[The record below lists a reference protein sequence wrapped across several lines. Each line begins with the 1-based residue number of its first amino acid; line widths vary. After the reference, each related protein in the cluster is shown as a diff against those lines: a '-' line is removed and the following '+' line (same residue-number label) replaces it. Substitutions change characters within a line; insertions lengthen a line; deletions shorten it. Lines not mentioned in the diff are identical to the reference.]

1 MEYNISKINS
11 TTAEVNFST
20 TKEEL
25 EKYIEKAY
33 VNLSKK
39 VHIPGFRPGKAPL
52 NVVKKNVG
60 LKDVLVDAVNLLVT
74 ETFNSVL
81 DKLEP
86 KPITLPHFEIEN
98 FDREKG
104 VEFKAFYEFFP
115 EIKIPK
121 YNKFKLKKEELI
133 EDFSFLDNLLKE
145 SAKLNYELI
154 PKDDNNEAEN
164 FVEQDNVV
172 LLDLKIL
179 KKDSNKIVYNF
190 PGIEFDLKRNLAI
203 PQLKENLL
211 NKKVNEEFE
220 YTVKFPNLVGFPK
233 IVNRYVR
240 VKVIILGIKKRV
252 IPEVNDEFA
261 KNLKYE
267 NLEDLKN
274 ALKNKLLKE
283 AENYL
288 NKKAYEELIKEII
301 QESEIEIP
309 ETNIRNIIKDDINYI
324 ARRNNLP
331 LDLTIEELAKIM
343 NKNPEEL
350 EKELREIAIFSAKKY
365 FIIKELAKRENI
377 SVTKEEV
384 DEKIKNVY
392 IHFLYSEEDL
402 KFLLENKE
410 IREEIE
416 MELLEEKV
424 KEFII
429 KNSEIQ
435 KKGKVSLKELYE
447 KKLINIKLTFKD

>member
-11 TTAEVNFST
+11 TTAEVNFKT
-20 TKEEL
+20 TKEDL

-60 LKDVLVDAVNLLVT
+60 LKDVLNEAINLLIM
-74 ETFNSVL
+74 ETYNSVV

-86 KPITLPHFEIEN
+86 KPITLPHFELEN
-98 FDREKG
+98 FDQDKG
-104 VEFKAFYEFFP
+104 VEFKAYYEFFP

-133 EDFSFLDNLLKE
+133 EDFSFIDDVLKE
-145 SAKLNYELI
+145 FARINYELI
-154 PKDDNNEAEN
+154 PKEDNEEN
-164 FVEQDNVV
+164 FVEEDDVV
-172 LLDLKIL
+172 LVDFKIL
-179 KKDSNKIVYNF
+179 KKDKDKIIYDF
-190 PGIEFDLKRNLAI
+190 PELEFDLKKNI
-203 PQLKENLL
+203 PVPNLKENLMK
-211 NKKVNEEFE
+211 KKVNDEFE
-220 YTVKFPNLVGFPK
+220 YIVKFPNFVGFPK
-233 IVNRYVR
+233 VSNKE
-240 VKVIILGIKKRV
+240 VKIKFKVLGIKKRV
-252 IPEVNDEFA
+252 EPEVNDEFA

-274 ALKNKLLKE
+274 AFKKNLVNE
-283 AENYL
+283 AEKYL

-324 ARRNNLP
+324 ARKNNLP
-331 LDLTIEELAKIM
+331 LDLSIEDLAKIL
-343 NKNPEEL
+343 NKKPEEI
-350 EKELREIAIFSAKKY
+350 EKELREIATFRAKKY
-365 FIIKELAKRENI
+365 IIIKELAKRENI
-377 SVTKEEV
+377 TVQKEEI
-384 DEKIKNVY
+384 DQKIKNVY
-392 IHFLYSEEDL
+392 LGFVYSDDDI
-402 KFLLENKE
+402 KFFLENKD

-416 MELLEEKV
+416 LELLEEKV
-424 KEFII
+424 KEFIM

-447 KKLINIKLTFKD
+447 KNLFDIKLTLKD